1 VKARAAKR
9 NHCLVLF
16 IKPDLDKVLVDEP
29 HIKNSL
35 KKKTWGER
43 NYPIFQVKKLRTER
57 LQVA

>member
-35 KKKTWGER
+35 KKKLGGKGITPFFR
-43 NYPIFQVKKLRTER
+43 
-57 LQVA
+57 